1 MGKRILFV
9 DDDLY
14 IREAY
19 EEVLTGEGYTVE
31 TAING
36 EEGLKKLQA
45 GGYDLVLLDV
55 MMPTLDGIGVLEELQ
70 KNPPQTPNG
79 PIVLLTNL
87 GFDPLVKTAKN
98 KGVASYIVKAEIT
111 PRDLVDM
118 VRKTIGG

>member
-1 MGKRILFV
+1 MSKRILFV

-14 IREAY
+14 IRDVY
-19 EEVLTGEGYTVE
+19 EEILTSEGYIVD

-36 EEGLKKLQA
+36 EEGLKKLQQ

-70 KNPPQTPNG
+70 KHPPQQKNG

-87 GFDPLVKTAKN
+87 GFDPLIKTAKN
-98 KGVASYIVKAEIT
+98 KGVTSYLVKAEIT

-118 VRKTIGG
+118 VRKTIGN

>member
-19 EEVLTGEGYTVE
+19 EEVLTGEGYNVE

-36 EEGLKKLQA
+36 EEGLKKLQV
-45 GGYDLVLLDV
+45 GGYDLILLDI

-70 KNPPQTPNG
+70 KNPPQQPNG

-87 GFDPLVKTAKN
+87 GFDPLVKTAKD
-98 KGVASYIVKAEIT
+98 KGVTSYIVKAEIT

-118 VRKTIGG
+118 IRKTIGS